1 MTQESTPDRAAERT
15 VGRRNLLKG
24 AAAVGLGTISGRG
37 IYETLGDI
45 VRPTPAQAAT
55 VVRRMQE
62 QYLIRQLEV
71 IIDNGQT
78 VVIPPIF
85 NDVFTAK
92 LSSRV
97 TWTAAALKNAKTR
110 VENALAKVEAPY
122 PDTAAGLTIVV
133 GWGLPYFQLSA
144 AMQALG
150 NKYLPAVPN
159 TGRQQLAVIN
169 AIRFPSDPGYDPNDG
184 HTPVALEDN
193 HVMFKFRSD
202 SQTILRTVESQLFEN
217 ASSGAYIG
225 DLFDLT
231 SKRMGFAGRGFGV
244 LSQGKTL
251 AAKAGLPAAGS
262 IPDRAQLMMGFT
274 STQTQALGPDNIV
287 SFETLKGATDQW
299 PAGYFAAGC
308 AMHLS
313 HLYLDLDDWYGSAR
327 TYAQRV
333 QQMFSP
339 RAAANAPAGALTIP
353 NGPKDVATLD
363 EVKADDA
370 NQLSGHNSLLQ
381 QATRLGSD
389 TVDNYGRLRTKG
401 TAIPIREDFNTL
413 DDPFAWLPGD
423 TVLRAGTRPGLH
435 FVAFVPS
442 HLAFHKAR
450 MAMDGHLPTG
460 DVLTMSGRSAGINS
474 IITTTHRQNYVIP
487 PRKNRSFPLAELLT

>member
-71 IIDNGQT
+71 IVDNGQT

-85 NDVFTAK
+85 NDVFTAR
-92 LSSRV
+92 LSSKV
-97 TWTAAALKNAKTR
+97 TWTTAALKNAKTR
-110 VENALAKVEAPY
+110 VENALAKVESPY

-133 GWGLPYFQLSA
+133 GWGLPYFRLSP

-150 NKYLPAVPN
+150 TKNLPAVPT
-159 TGRQQLAVIN
+159 TGRPPAVID

-184 HTPVALEDN
+184 QTPVVLEDN

-251 AAKAGLPAAGS
+251 AAGRGVAAAAS

-308 AMHLS
+308 GMHLS
-313 HLYLDLDDWYGSAR
+313 HLYLDLDDWYSDAR

-339 RAAANAPAGALTIP
+339 RAAATVTGEALTIP
-353 NGPKDVATLD
+353 NGPGQVSTLD
-363 EVKADDA
+363 QVKADDA
-370 NQLSGHNSLLQ
+370 AKLSGHNSLLQ
-381 QATRLGSD
+381 QATRLASD

-423 TVLRAGTRPGLH
+423 KALRKGSRPGLH

-450 MAMDGHLPTG
+450 MAMDGHLPSG
-460 DVLTMSGRSAGINS
+460 EVLGLSGRNAGINS